1 MKKENGFTLI
11 ELLVVIAIIGILAS
25 VVLPSYQGYVA
36 NARRAD
42 GQSALQ
48 GFAQAMERHYT
59 TTGSY
64 VSAAVGSSNTGA
76 PMIFSTKSPIDG
88 TAAYYNLLIDA
99 ADGTSYTIGAEPTG
113 SQAGDGVL
121 LLRSTGARAWDA
133 DNSAAGSLSSFSSE
147 ANSAEQCW
155 KC

>member
-11 ELLVVIAIIGILAS
+11 ELLIVVAIVAILAS
-25 VVLPSYQGYVA
+25 IAFPSYQDSTA
-36 NARRAD
+36 RARRAD
-42 GQSALQ
+42 AQGALQ

-59 TTGSY
+59 TNGTY
-64 VSAAVGSSNTGA
+64 VGAATSAGVPT
-76 PMIFSTKSPIDG
+76 IFSTKSPIDG
-88 TAAYYNLLIDA
+88 STTYYDLLVDA

-113 SQAGDGVL
+113 SQADDGVL

-147 ANSAEQCW
+147 TNSAEQCW